1 MKALQKVPR
10 SLILKTAER
19 YSLFYFA
26 KQIKPNLE
34 LCEFHK
40 IYYSVLNK
48 FADGEIKKL
57 IIQIPPQHGKSEG
70 SSRLIPAFMLGQ
82 NPNLKICIASYSTTI
97 ARDFNLDVQ
106 RILETDIYKDI
117 FQHTRLNGDGV
128 NVQNYTRTKDVFE
141 IPHFGGSLRAVG
153 RGGSLTSKTV
163 DVSILDD
170 VYKDYA
176 EGNSPIIREAAW
188 KWYTTVVRTRL
199 HNNSRELIVFTRWHE
214 DDLIG
219 RLEKSGER
227 IVNVN
232 SWADFSTVG
241 AADWVRLNFPAL
253 KVGEPTEFDPR
264 REGEAL
270 WESRHSKTKLLQQKE
285 LDPVQFECLFQGN
298 PISAAGLLYHDFKT
312 YVSAADFGMVVRSGS
327 YTDVADE
334 GDDFLCSIAYDVVKS
349 DNTIFNEKTKKV
361 ENIIFVLVRDIIFTQ
376 DNIEVT
382 SNSVPL
388 MWNVTGTECNYIES
402 NNGGSGFYKIVSR
415 KTLGHCVQF
424 SQTAN
429 KESRILTCAG
439 GVNNQII
446 FPLGWETRW
455 EKFYFHVKHFLRNF
469 KANKHD
475 DGVDTLTGIYEKEI
489 LTYNPGGYNNIRKG
503 IKRRN

>member
-1 MKALQKVPR
+1 MKELQKVPR
-10 SLILKTAER
+10 SLILQTAAR

-34 LCEFHK
+34 FCEFHK
-40 IYYSVLNK
+40 IYYSILNK
-48 FADGEIKKL
+48 FADGVIKKL

-70 SSRLIPAFMLGQ
+70 SSRLLPAFLLGQ

-106 RILETDIYKDI
+106 RILETDVYKNI
-117 FQHTRLNGDGV
+117 FRHTRLNGDGG

-141 IPHFGGSLRAVG
+141 IPHYGGSLRAVG

-163 DVSILDD
+163 DISILDD

-232 SWADFSTVG
+232 SWADFATVD

-253 KVGEPTEFDPR
+253 KVGEPTAFDPR
-264 REGEAL
+264 QVGEAL
-270 WESRHSKTKLLQQKE
+270 WESRHSKEKLLRQKE

-298 PISAAGLLYHDFKT
+298 PISAAGFLYHDFKT
-312 YVSAADFGMVVRSGS
+312 YVSTADFGTVVRRGS

-361 ENIIFVLVRDIIFTQ
+361 ENIMFVLVRDIIFTQ
-376 DNIEVT
+376 ENTEITEIT
-382 SNSVPL
+382 VPEML
-388 MWNVTGTECNYIES
+388 NRNGTQCNYIES
-402 NNGGSGFYKIVSR
+402 NNGGESFYKNVSR
-415 KTLGHCVQF
+415 KTIGHCVNFWQ
-424 SQTAN
+424 SAN
-429 KESRILTCAG
+429 KESRILTNVS
-439 GVNNQII
+439 GVNNQIV
-446 FPLGWETRW
+446 FPLGWGSRF

-489 LTYNPGGYNNIRKG
+489 LTYNPGGYHNIKKG
-503 IKRRN
+503 ITRRN